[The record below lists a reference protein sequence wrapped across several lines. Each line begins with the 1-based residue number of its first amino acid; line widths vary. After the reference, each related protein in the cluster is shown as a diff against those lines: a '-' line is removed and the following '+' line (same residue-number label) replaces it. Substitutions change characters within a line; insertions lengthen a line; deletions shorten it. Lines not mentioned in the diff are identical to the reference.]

1 MLTIIC
7 LILLIILGV
16 PYAIIITLYP
26 FYLKWGIGKRLFHNL
41 MGWHLPENEK
51 NELLGINIKS
61 KCRFCGREI
70 IQDSQGNWFSC

>member
-26 FYLKWGIGKRLFHNL
+26 FYLKWGVGKRLFHNL

-51 NELLGINIKS
+51 NELLGVNITS
-61 KCRFCGREI
+61 KCRLCGREI
-70 IQDSQGNWFSC
+70 MQDSQGNWFSY